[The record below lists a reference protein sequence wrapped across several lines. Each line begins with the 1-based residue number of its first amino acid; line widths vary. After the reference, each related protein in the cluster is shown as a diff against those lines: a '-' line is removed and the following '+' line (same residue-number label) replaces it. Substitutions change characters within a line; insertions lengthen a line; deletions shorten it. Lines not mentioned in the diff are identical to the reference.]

1 MKVIETTLP
10 GVIVIE
16 PKVFGDQRGF
26 FQETYHAQ
34 RYREAGL
41 DVTFVQDNHSRS
53 RRGVLRGLHYQM
65 IQMQG
70 KLVSVTRGEV
80 FDVAVDIRKGSATF
94 GQWYGTHLNDENHR
108 QMYVPPGYAHG
119 FCVLSETVD
128 FIYKCTD
135 YYHPQSEKGV
145 LWNDPEIGIE
155 WPISIDEV
163 ILSEKDQKNRR
174 LSEVA
179 KEDLPEL

>member
-163 ILSEKDQKNRR
+163 IT
-174 LSEVA
+174 
-179 KEDLPEL
+179 